1 MASLVTARAT
11 LATAVTNTSTVV
23 IAYPS
28 GWTQARLLGTTGGSL
43 TLANNERFPQAAS
56 GAGTVAF
63 TFGASDITITNN
75 SGITWP
81 AFAEIIVGFGTKD
94 EQGRYTVDL
103 NVTPGPQVLTA
114 ATGTPST
121 TIADVGGS
129 FTQATLNNNFKSL
142 ADQLNLITN
151 ALKAAGIVP

>member
-1 MASLVTARAT
+1 MASLVTTRAT
-11 LATAVTNTSTVV
+11 LATAVNNTGTVV

-28 GWTQARLLGTTGGSL
+28 GWTQARLLGTVGGSL

-81 AFAEIIVGFGTKD
+81 AFSEIIVGFGTKD
-94 EQGRYTVDL
+94 EAGRYTVDL

-142 ADQLNLITN
+142 ADQVNLITN
-151 ALKAAGIVP
+151 ALKASGIVP